1 MSVRVSLL
9 ERDRIVSMT
18 RSGLATRVQTSAA
31 NETVRELVISSGARG
46 VLVDMREIE
55 VITSARHCVEVLED
69 FIYTL
74 ERPLPI
80 GFLPPRQW
88 SQEHHEAAWALSRQ
102 IENRCGVFK
111 TSELALEW
119 LRSETRSA
127 AQGLRAQSSP
137 PKSTPHRSRLSHI
150 NSTKTIT

>member
-9 ERDRIVSMT
+9 ERDRIVSVT

-31 NETVRELVISSGARG
+31 NEKVRELVVSSAARG
-46 VLVDMREIE
+46 VLVDMRDIE
-55 VITSARHCVEVLED
+55 VITSAQHCVEILED

-88 SQEHHEAAWALSRQ
+88 TKDHHEAAWALSRQ

-111 TSELALEW
+111 TPELALEW
-119 LRSETRSA
+119 LRSETRSSSNA
-127 AQGLRAQSSP
+127 LRAQPSSH
-137 PKSTPHRSRLSHI
+137 KSTPDSLRLSRI
-150 NSTKTIT
+150 NHTKTMT